1 MIIKIFNYFENYE
14 LYQILNIVEN
24 NRLPLENLVIINV

>member
-1 MIIKIFNYFENYE
+1 MIIKIFNYLENYE

>member
-14 LYQILNIVEN
+14 LHQILNIVEN